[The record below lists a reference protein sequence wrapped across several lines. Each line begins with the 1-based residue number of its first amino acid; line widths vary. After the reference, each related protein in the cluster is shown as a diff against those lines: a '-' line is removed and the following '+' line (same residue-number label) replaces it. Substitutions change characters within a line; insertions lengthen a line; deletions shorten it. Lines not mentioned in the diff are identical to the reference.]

1 MKPPLSKP
9 EDIHLKVASQHVAF
23 LNSLPDFSDLSTT
36 QLWNALPAKYRKHL
50 PPINGDDRHVRA
62 VIIGMLAL
70 PIQIESHLGT
80 MFLER
85 L

>member
-1 MKPPLSKP
+1 MKKPLTKTP
-9 EDIHLKVASQHVAF
+9 DIHLRVADKHVDF

-36 QLWNALPAKYRKHL
+36 QLWNALPEKYRKHV
-50 PPINGDDRHVRA
+50 PPINGDDRHARA
-62 VIIGMLAL
+62 AIIGMLAH
-70 PIQIESHLGT
+70 PIQIESHIGT